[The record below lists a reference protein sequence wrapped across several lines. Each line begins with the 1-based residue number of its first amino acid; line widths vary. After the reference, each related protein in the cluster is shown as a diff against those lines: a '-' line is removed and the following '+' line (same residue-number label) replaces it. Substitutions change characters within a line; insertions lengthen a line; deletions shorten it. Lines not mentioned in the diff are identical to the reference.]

1 MPKKNFLVFG
11 ASGMLGS
18 SVTKVLN
25 SIPDAVVTPLSSCDC
40 DIKNPDA
47 VDVQITSA
55 NPDVIINCAAYTAV
69 DAAEDDADAADA
81 LNHLAPLY
89 IARAANKVN
98 ALLIHVSTDYVFD
111 GTASSPCR
119 EDDQTAPLGIYG
131 KTKLLGE
138 QAIAAT
144 ASQYAIIRTQWLY
157 APHGKNFFLTM
168 LRLFNSRPAISVV
181 SDQIGSPTF
190 TPDLADAIVKVALNF
205 RPELSGIYHFA
216 NSGSCS
222 WYDFA
227 ISIAALA
234 NTSCQISPI
243 PSSQYPT
250 RATRPHF
257 SVLDTSKITSSFN
270 ISIPHWRDAL
280 NRCFD
285 AMPNS

>member
-1 MPKKNFLVFG
+1 MAKKRILVFG

-18 SVTKVLN
+18 SVTSALAQ
-25 SIPDAVVTPLSSCDC
+25 IPETIVTPLSSRDC
-40 DIKNPDA
+40 DITNPNA
-47 VDVQITSA
+47 VDDTITNA
-55 NPDVIINCAAYTAV
+55 APDVIINCAAYTAV
-69 DAAEDDADAADA
+69 DAAEDDPDAADA
-81 LNHLAPLY
+81 LNHIAPLY

-111 GTASSPCR
+111 GTASSPYR
-119 EDDQTAPLGIYG
+119 EDCQTAPLGIYG

-138 QAIAAT
+138 QAITAT
-144 ASQYAIIRTQWLY
+144 AKHFAIIRTQWLF
-157 APHGKNFFLTM
+157 APHGKNFLLTM

-190 TPDLADAIVKVALNF
+190 TPDLAAAIVKVATSF
-205 RPELSGIYHFA
+205 QPGQSGIYHFA
-216 NSGSCS
+216 NAGSCS

-257 SVLDTSKITSSFN
+257 SVLDTSKLTSSFN
-270 ISIPHWRDAL
+270 IDIPHWRNAL

-285 AMPNS
+285 SLPNA

>member
-1 MPKKNFLVFG
+1 MPQKKVLVFG

-18 SVTKVLN
+18 SVTSALAHFPEV
-25 SIPDAVVTPLSSCDC
+25 VVTPLSSRDC
-40 DIKNPDA
+40 DITNPDA
-47 VDVQITSA
+47 VDATITNAS
-55 NPDVIINCAAYTAV
+55 PDVIINCAAYTAV
-69 DAAEDDADAADA
+69 DAAEDDASAANA

-111 GTASSPCR
+111 GTASSPYS
-119 EDDQTAPLGIYG
+119 ENAQTAPLGIYG

-144 ASQYAIIRTQWLY
+144 ATRYAIIRTQWLY

-190 TPDLADAIVKVALNF
+190 TPDLADAIVKVALSF
-205 RPELSGIYHFA
+205 QRGQSGIYHFA

-234 NTSCQISPI
+234 NTPCQISPI
-243 PSSQYPT
+243 PTSQYPT
-250 RATRPHF
+250 RA
-257 SVLDTSKITSSFN
+257 SVG
-270 ISIPHWRDAL
+270 
-280 NRCFD
+280 C
-285 AMPNS
+285 

>member
-1 MPKKNFLVFG
+1 MPQKKVLVFG

-18 SVTKVLN
+18 SVISALAHFPEV
-25 SIPDAVVTPLSSCDC
+25 VVTPLSSRDC
-40 DIKNPDA
+40 DITNPDA
-47 VDVQITSA
+47 IDATITNVS
-55 NPDVIINCAAYTAV
+55 PDVIINCAAYTAV
-69 DAAEDDADAADA
+69 DAAEDDASSADA

-89 IARAANKVN
+89 IARTANKVN

-111 GTASSPCR
+111 GTASSPYR
-119 EDDQTAPLGIYG
+119 EDDPTAPLGIYG

-144 ASQYAIIRTQWLY
+144 ATRYAIIRTQWLY
-157 APHGKNFFLTM
+157 APHGKNFLLTM

-190 TPDLADAIVKVALNF
+190 TPDLADAIVKVAISF
-205 RPELSGIYHFA
+205 QQGQSGIYHFA

-234 NTSCQISPI
+234 NASCQISPI
-243 PSSQYPT
+243 PTSQYPT

-257 SVLDTSKITSSFN
+257 SVLDTRKLASTFN

-280 NRCFD
+280 NRCFK
-285 AMPNS
+285 ALPNA

>member
-1 MPKKNFLVFG
+1 MPQKKVLVFG

-18 SVTKVLN
+18 SVVSALAQ
-25 SIPDAVVTPLSSCDC
+25 IPEVVATPLSSRNC
-40 DIKNPDA
+40 DITNPDA
-47 VDVQITSA
+47 VDATVTNA
-55 NPDVIINCAAYTAV
+55 APDVIINCAAYTAV
-69 DAAEDDADAADA
+69 DAAEDDASAANA

-111 GTASSPCR
+111 GTASSPYS
-119 EDDQTAPLGIYG
+119 ENAQTAPLGIYG

-144 ASQYAIIRTQWLY
+144 ATRYAIIRTQWLY

-168 LRLFNSRPAISVV
+168 LRLFNSRPTISVV

-190 TPDLADAIVKVALNF
+190 TPDLADAIVKVALSF
-205 RPELSGIYHFA
+205 QQGQSGIYHFA

-257 SVLDTSKITSSFN
+257 SVLDTSKLASAFN

-280 NRCFD
+280 NRCFK
-285 AMPNS
+285 ALPNA